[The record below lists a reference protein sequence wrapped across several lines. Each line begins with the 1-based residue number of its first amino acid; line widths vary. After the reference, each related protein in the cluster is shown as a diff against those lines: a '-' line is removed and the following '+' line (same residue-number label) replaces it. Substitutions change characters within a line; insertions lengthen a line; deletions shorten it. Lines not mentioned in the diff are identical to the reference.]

1 MMDLNLSF
9 LNLSFL
15 LFKKGGLHWAQV
27 FDNETMNVV
36 FQEESL
42 TRQGAIASILNFLQ
56 LQMEE
61 IK

>member
-1 MMDLNLSF
+1 MEILVSLDFSF
-9 LNLSFL
+9 LIT
-15 LFKKGGLHWAQV
+15 KKGGLHWAQV
-27 FDNETMNVV
+27 FDNETMDVV
-36 FQEESL
+36 FREESL